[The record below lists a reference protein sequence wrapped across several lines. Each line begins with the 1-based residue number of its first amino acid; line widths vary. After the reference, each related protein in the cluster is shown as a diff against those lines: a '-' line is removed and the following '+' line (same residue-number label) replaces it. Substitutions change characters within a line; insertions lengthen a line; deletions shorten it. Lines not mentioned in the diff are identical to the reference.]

1 MPRNVCQRG
10 ALTDHPALGG
20 WAGYI
25 WAEKRAN
32 TFGQQLPAVS
42 LYLLHIYQGRN
53 TFNMKSIQDRNSTE
67 DIKLLEA
74 CVPSQIAVILILGPK
89 DIL

>member
-10 ALTDHPALGG
+10 ALTDHPPLGG

-53 TFNMKSIQDRNSTE
+53 TFSMKSKILYEAQGHLKPFWNSQDHRP
-67 DIKLLEA
+67 L
-74 CVPSQIAVILILGPK
+74 CYFVG
-89 DIL
+89 